1 VATERELFPD
11 VWVRTALDQHQLDRQ
26 EAYEVLTGVPAD
38 HRVVHVRT
46 ATALREMVKVAP

>member
-1 VATERELFPD
+1 MATERELSPD
-11 VWVRTALDQHQLDRQ
+11 VWVRTALDQPQLNRQ

-46 ATALREMVKVAP
+46 ATALPKMIKVAP